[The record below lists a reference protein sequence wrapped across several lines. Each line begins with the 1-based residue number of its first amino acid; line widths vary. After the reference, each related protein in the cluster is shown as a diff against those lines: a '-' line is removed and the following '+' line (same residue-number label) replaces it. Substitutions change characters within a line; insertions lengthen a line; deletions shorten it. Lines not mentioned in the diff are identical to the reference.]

1 MFWLGVAPEPLR
13 RTHLLLDEEDV
24 VRIAQAADA
33 LSNALKVALS
43 SKIKERAS
51 EVSKKISSEDGVAE
65 ALKVLKEEILLNS
78 SQSLEAGAGRDD
90 QELGFGILR
99 LRGATP

>member
-1 MFWLGVAPEPLR
+1 MFWLGVAPEPLKK
-13 RTHLLLDEEDV
+13 THLLPDEEDV

-51 EVSKKISSEDGVAE
+51 EVSNKISSEVFHY
-65 ALKVLKEEILLNS
+65 
-78 SQSLEAGAGRDD
+78 RD
-90 QELGFGILR
+90 LTYL
-99 LRGATP
+99 

>member
-1 MFWLGVAPEPLR
+1 MFWLGVAPEPFKK
-13 RTHLLLDEEDV
+13 THLLPDEEDV

-51 EVSKKISSEDGVAE
+51 EVSKKISSEVFHY
-65 ALKVLKEEILLNS
+65 
-78 SQSLEAGAGRDD
+78 RD
-90 QELGFGILR
+90 LTYL
-99 LRGATP
+99 

>member
-13 RTHLLLDEEDV
+13 KTHLLPDEEDV

-51 EVSKKISSEDGVAE
+51 EVSKKISSEVFYY
-65 ALKVLKEEILLNS
+65 
-78 SQSLEAGAGRDD
+78 RD
-90 QELGFGILR
+90 LTYL
-99 LRGATP
+99 